1 MSLQRAPAA
10 SMRACRIA
18 INLSEYYRRTYRYY
32 DAAGESKMAFKP
44 GDTVRLNSGGPVMTV
59 TAVEGD
65 WVVCDWFDG
74 SKKCEHKFVITA
86 LTLDNSFEA
95 QKPRW

>member
-1 MSLQRAPAA
+1 MP
-10 SMRACRIA
+10 
-18 INLSEYYRRTYRYY
+18 
-32 DAAGESKMAFKP
+32 FKP

-74 SKKCEHKFVITA
+74 STKREHKFVTAA
-86 LTLDNSFEA
+86 LTADNSFEA